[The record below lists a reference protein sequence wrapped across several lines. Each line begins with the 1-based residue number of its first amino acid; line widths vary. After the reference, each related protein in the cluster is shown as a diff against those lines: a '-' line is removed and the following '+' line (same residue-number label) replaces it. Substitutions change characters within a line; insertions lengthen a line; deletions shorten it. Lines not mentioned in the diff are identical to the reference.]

1 MQKVVFADVLVQRKG
16 KPSKVYKAQ
25 VVGNTIRFAYN
36 DEPSRFVKKRMRIIN
51 TYDGTPEWATS
62 AMRWILANSV

>member
-36 DEPSRFVKKRMRIIN
+36 DEPSRFVKKRMHIIN